1 MSQTKKINKNGM
13 NARRRGHIIFYAA
26 LMILP
31 CIQFAIF
38 YFGVN
43 ISSILRAFQIY
54 EINYSTGI
62 LEKFFTGTR
71 GYSFFYNFKMAI
83 DLFSNNVYVLK
94 NTFLIYFIGLFV
106 SQPICIILSYY
117 IFKKKPLSGFFKVML
132 YLPHVISGLVFSL
145 LFKYITE
152 NVYMVVAKDIFGAT
166 VQGILVDP
174 NTRLGG
180 VLFFNVWLGLSGS
193 LLLFSG
199 AMSSVDE
206 SVLESAQLDGANI
219 IQEFFYIVLPGI
231 WHTYKQ
237 LLILGVAG
245 IFGNQMSLM
254 SLFGIHSD
262 ITKEMATI
270 GMFFYLKTYYA
281 GTQIVDG
288 VSYGIL
294 SAFGLM
300 MTAIIA
306 PATLLI
312 RRLLDKYGW
321 STK

>member
-1 MSQTKKINKNGM
+1 MSQTKAKNGM
-13 NARRRGHIIFYAA
+13 NARRRGHIIFYAS

-31 CIQFAIF
+31 VIQFAIF

-43 ISSILRAFQIY
+43 ISSVLRAFQIY
-54 EINYSTGI
+54 DINMATKRLEHFWTGMN
-62 LEKFFTGTR
+62 
-71 GYSFFYNFKMAI
+71 GYHLFYNFQLAI
-83 DLFSNNVYVLK
+83 EMFSGNAYVLK
-94 NTFLIYFIGLFV
+94 NTFLIYFIGLFI

-132 YLPHVISGLVFSL
+132 YLPHVISGLVFAL
-145 LFKYITE
+145 LFKYLTE
-152 NVYMVVAKDIFGAT
+152 DVYVYVAKALFGLE
-166 VQGILVDP
+166 VEGILVDP
-174 NTRLGG
+174 ATQLGG
-180 VLFFNVWLGLSGS
+180 VLFFNVWLGLSGN

-237 LLILGVAG
+237 LLILGIAG
-245 IFGNQMSLM
+245 IFGNQMALM
-254 SLFGIHSD
+254 SLFGIHA
-262 ITKEMATI
+262 KETVDLSTI
-270 GMFFYLKTYYA
+270 GMFFYRKTYYA
-281 GTQIVDG
+281 GAQIVEG
-288 VSYGIL
+288 VSYGVL

-306 PATLLI
+306 PTTLLI
-312 RRLLDKYGW
+312 RKLLDKYGW